1 MARSISEQELQ
12 LKKRAR
18 RRLVG
23 AIVLVT
29 AVAVVLPMVL
39 DSEPKPVRQNVD
51 IHIPSPESG
60 EFKSKPSGVSQQA
73 PAAIKGLPEA
83 KPDAAPPEAAAAPAG
98 APSSQSAT
106 PSPVETPLKSDTSVS
121 RPNGAGER
129 APASPPKDRAD
140 SGKAPAPA
148 AKAEAPA
155 AARPS
160 ASSDRP
166 ESTRSASKA
175 PSPKPETSTARA
187 GSSASS
193 SKPEGSPPKSSSANE
208 RTDSARSSSASK
220 PEASAAHADNARNT
234 SASPKRADAGADSG
248 SYFVQVAAL
257 SDAAKA
263 RQLQKQISGVGVK
276 TYTEVVATKTGAVTR
291 VRAGPYA
298 TREAAEKARAQL
310 KKAGLDGQVVA
321 K

>member
-60 EFKSKPSGVSQQA
+60 EFKSKPSGASQQA

-98 APSSQSAT
+98 APSAQSAT
-106 PSPVETPLKSDTSVS
+106 PPSVETPLKSDTSVS
-121 RPNGAGER
+121 RPLGAGER
-129 APASPPKDRAD
+129 APTSPPKDRAD

-148 AKAEAPA
+148 ARAEAPA

-160 ASSDRP
+160 SSDRP
-166 ESTRSASKA
+166 ESTRPASKA
-175 PSPKPETSTARA
+175 PSPKPETSSARA
-187 GSSASS
+187 GSSVPP
-193 SKPEGSPPKSSSANE
+193 SKSEGSPSRSSSANE
-208 RTDSARSSSASK
+208 RTDSARSAAVSQ
-220 PEASAAHADNARNT
+220 PEASAARADNARNT
-234 SASPKRADAGADSG
+234 SASPKRTDADADSG

-257 SDAAKA
+257 SDAVKA
-263 RQLQKQISGVGVK
+263 RRLQKQISGVGVK
-276 TYTEVVATKTGAVTR
+276 TYTEVVATKTGEVTR